1 MKRNRQHPL
10 TVVLLC
16 LLCWLATGCGDER
29 TDLEAPAAEK
39 AMIVTAT
46 IPHDGQY
53 SVTLTSKIVIYFSQ
67 AIDPNSL
74 GDKIVVRDGHFLP
87 VDVTTEVYGQSL
99 IITAA
104 SHWQERMEYLVTLA
118 PGIRSHLGYELEQEK
133 EFTFETA
140 VRYPKAAER
149 LEVVRVDPGPEDAC
163 WDFHTFR
170 LFFNEPVARTSLDY
184 GTAIRMTDKETGELV
199 EGNLFARGGQV
210 VFDPD
215 EDLTPGRE
223 YLLTVATTLLDYNGQ
238 GLAEP
243 YEITYVPKSTGKRTL
258 LAMDHCPTA
267 VDGEWFCTPLAD
279 DESFPRSSLIDYPT
293 NSVYTKSVFLGGST
307 MLIGG
312 RLWQEFAESSVA
324 PDRIPFVVRKGQKII
339 GNPLQYMV
347 GGVIPSGIHTGE
359 ITITLLADAIG
370 EMSGSEFVHGE
381 EGLPATIR
389 LTLDTAMG
397 FESTTANSLMPQPLL
412 GTVLVGQASVG
423 MADAETGYEAM
434 QIEMTGFAELNLG
447 NEFFPASMSLKMIPP
462 PTLPTATGGDTE
474 PPLVRSVAPV
484 DFEVE
489 GENIAEHVDRRF
501 LEEPIVVYFNEPV
514 DPSSI
519 AERIYLLGPE
529 GRVAGTYDNYAPKVW
544 FLPET
549 PLLPDSDY
557 QVVVEAGITDI
568 AGNAL
573 ATTSRYNFHTGPY
586 QSSPVE
592 PPVVAA
598 SVPGPI
604 ADNTMACNF
613 FPEFYFTQMIDP
625 ETLVNGV
632 TFGLYD
638 TEEREMVP
646 GTLYF
651 YPLFF
656 DFVMDEELTEGRKY
670 VWFITEQVANYD
682 GVALDTDMDGVP
694 GGRTLA
700 ISFTATAFSPFSQTA
715 FTTYPYADAD
725 VNGFLEAGE
734 TVTLTNYMEMDS
746 SMIEEPAY
754 VMGYFPVNVHELTY
768 GTESE
773 PQLEVDIE
781 PGNWQFGTNL
791 SVSLF
796 KAETG
801 LFDMGRMTIQ
811 IMAPSSTDIFQGEDG
826 LMASYVDAHMNFNV
840 ENSLLNSFLVHDMFL
855 QMPSVMRYSKDGRMV
870 SVIEGNTVSGMA
882 IPILGVMEI
891 PVYVNMTSCTVPTNR
906 GY

>member
-1 MKRNRQHPL
+1 MNKNRQIPFPL
-10 TVVLLC
+10 VLLC
-16 LLCWLATGCGDER
+16 LLLWLVAGCGDER
-29 TDLEAPAAEK
+29 TDLEAPVAEK

-53 SVTLTSKIVIYFSQ
+53 SVTMTGKIVIYFSQ

-74 GDKIVVRDGHFLP
+74 GNKVTVRDGHFRLA
-87 VDVTTEVYGQSL
+87 EVEMEVFGQSL
-99 IITAA
+99 IISPAT
-104 SHWQERMEYLVTLA
+104 HWQERTEYLVTLQ
-118 PGIRSHLGYELEQEK
+118 PGIRSHLGYELAEEK

-140 VRYPKAAER
+140 VRYPKAAEQ

-170 LFFNEPVARTSLDY
+170 IYFNEPVARTSLDY
-184 GTAIRMTDKETGELV
+184 GASIRLTDAETGDLV

-215 EDLTPGRE
+215 ADLTPDRRYE
-223 YLLTVATTLLDYNGQ
+223 LTVTEQLRDYNGQ

-243 YEITYVPKSTGKRTL
+243 FTIEYVPRSTGKRTL

-267 VDGEWFCTPLAD
+267 VDGEWFCAAQPD
-279 DESFPRSSLIDYPT
+279 NSSFPSSTMINYPI

-312 RLWQEFAESSVA
+312 RLWQEFAESRVA

-381 EGLPATIR
+381 SGLPATIR

-397 FESTTANSLMPQPLL
+397 FENTTANSLMPQPLL
-412 GTVLVGQASVG
+412 GTVLIGQASVG
-423 MADAETGYEAM
+423 LADEATGYEAM

-462 PTLPTATGGDTE
+462 PTLPASMAGDTE
-474 PPLVRSVAPV
+474 PPIIRSVAPV
-484 DFEVE
+484 DFVVE
-489 GENIAEHVDRRF
+489 GENIAQYVDRRF
-501 LEEPIVVYFNEPV
+501 LEEPIVVYFNEPI

-519 AERIYLLGPE
+519 RDHIYLLGPE
-529 GRVAGTYDNYAPKVW
+529 GRVDGSYDNYAPKVW
-544 FLPET
+544 FLPDV
-549 PLLPDSDY
+549 PLLPDSAY

-573 ATTSRYNFHTGPY
+573 ATTSTYDFVTGPY
-586 QSSPVE
+586 QSSPAE
-592 PPVVAA
+592 PPLIAA

-625 ETLVNGV
+625 ASLVNGV
-632 TFGLYD
+632 TYGLYD
-638 TEEREMVP
+638 TEEREMMP

-656 DFVMDEELTEGRKY
+656 DFVMDDELVEGRRY
-670 VWFITEQVANYD
+670 LWFITEQVTNYD
-682 GVALDTDMDGVP
+682 GVALDTDMDGEA
-694 GGRTLA
+694 GGPPL
-700 ISFTATAFSPFSQTA
+700 IIPFTATAFSPFSQTA

-725 VNGFLEAGE
+725 VNGFLDPGE
-734 TVTLTNYMEMDS
+734 RVTLTNYMEMDS
-746 SMIEEPAY
+746 SLIEEPAY
-754 VMGYFPVNVHELTY
+754 IMGYFAVNVHELTY

-773 PQLEVDIE
+773 PMLEVDIE

-791 SVSLF
+791 TVSLF
-796 KAETG
+796 KSEKG
-801 LFDMGRMTIQ
+801 LFDMGRMMIQ
-811 IMAPSSTDIFQGEDG
+811 IMAPSSTDIFEGDDG

-855 QMPSVMRYSKDGRMV
+855 QMPSIMRYSKDGRMV
-870 SVIEGNTVSGMA
+870 SVIQGSTLSGMA
-882 IPILGVMEI
+882 IPVVGVMDI
-891 PVYVNMTSCTVPTNR
+891 PVLVNMTSCTVPTNR